1 MASNQTSNYG
11 LNQWEATDQVLR
23 TDFNE
28 DNAKL
33 EAALAALE
41 ENKVS
46 YTFLTVISSEVG
58 SLRNRMAA
66 VEKRLDALEG

>member
-1 MASNQTSNYG
+1 MASNYTEQYK
-11 LNQWEATDQVLR
+11 LCQWEATDQVLR

-33 EAALAALE
+33 EAALANLE

-46 YTFLTVISSEVG
+46 YTFLTIISSEV
-58 SLRNRMAA
+58 SDLRKRMAD